1 MMRPTGEASRPV
13 SSDFAGRLFEAGSS
27 SSALRR
33 TSQSRRSGVH
43 GDATV
48 TGRFRDRKLVVSEP

>member
-1 MMRPTGEASRPV
+1 MMRPTGEASRPI
-13 SSDFAGRLFEAGSS
+13 SSECVCRLYEVGSS

-33 TSQSRRSGVH
+33 TTQNISSGAH

-48 TGRFRDRKLVVSEP
+48 TGRFRHWNLVVSVE

>member
-13 SSDFAGRLFEAGSS
+13 SGDFACRLFEAGSS

>member
-1 MMRPTGEASRPV
+1 MMRPTGEASRPISGECV
-13 SSDFAGRLFEAGSS
+13 CRLCEVGSS

-33 TSQSRRSGVH
+33 TTQNIRSGAH

-48 TGRFRDRKLVVSEP
+48 TGRFRDRKL